1 MFLRYLG
8 LSFAFLFLAGCG
20 GSTHLVRTESKVI
33 ALSSAETASVDS
45 VVYYMI
51 EPYRKGMSAK
61 MDEVIGV
68 SEQVLEKS
76 QPEGLLGNFVA
87 DACLKIANQY
97 YYPEDGH
104 AADFCLLNNG
114 GLRASLPV
122 GKITRKNIFE
132 LMPFENSL
140 SVLTLKGELLKK
152 LFDFIAV
159 KGGMPVSGLRLVIK
173 DTIAMNVLVNGAAF
187 DKEKIYK
194 VITSDY
200 LANGGDGLFFLS
212 DVVKRD
218 DLNLKVRDALFEY
231 IFRLN
236 SEEKKISSQLDG
248 RISYQQ

>member
-1 MFLRYLG
+1 M
-8 LSFAFLFLAGCG
+8 G

-33 ALSSAETASVDS
+33 SLSSGETASVDS
-45 VVYYMI
+45 AVYYMI
-51 EPYRKGMSAK
+51 EPYRSGMSAK

-68 SEQVLEKS
+68 TEQVLEKA

-87 DACLKIANQY
+87 DACFNVANKY

-114 GLRASLPV
+114 GLRAPLPK
-122 GKITRKNIFE
+122 GNITRKNIFE

-140 SVLTLKGELLKK
+140 SVLTLKGETLRK

-159 KGGMPVSGLRLVIK
+159 KGGMPVSKLRMAIK
-173 DTIAMNVLVNGAAF
+173 DTVAVNVQVNGDSL

-212 DVVKRD
+212 EAVKRD
-218 DLNLKVRDALFEY
+218 DLNLKVRDALLEY
-231 IFRLN
+231 ISRLN
-236 SEEKKISSQLDG
+236 SDGKKINAQLEG
-248 RISYQQ
+248 RIYYQQ